1 MSDRLDELKGTIK
14 TGVGRVIGNRRL
26 ELGGQADSV
35 LARARRKTKGVL
47 RQVSGALRE
56 GVGQV
61 TNDAR
66 LEAGGKS
73 DRLRGEAERRG

>member
-1 MSDRLDELKGTIK
+1 MNDRLDELEGTIK
-14 TGVGRVIGNRRL
+14 TGVGRVIGSSRL
-26 ELGGQADSV
+26 ELGGRADSV

-47 RQVSGALRE
+47 PQVSGRLSE

-66 LEAGGKS
+66 LEAEGKA
-73 DRLRGEAERRG
+73 DRLRGKAERRG